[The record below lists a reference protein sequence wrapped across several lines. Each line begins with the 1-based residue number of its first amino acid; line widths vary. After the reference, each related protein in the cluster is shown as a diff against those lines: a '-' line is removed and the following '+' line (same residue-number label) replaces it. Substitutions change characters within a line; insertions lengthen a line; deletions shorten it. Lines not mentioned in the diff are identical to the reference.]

1 MDQPATIPSMPPPP
15 RRSLDAGTAL
25 LTACAVILG
34 LLIVIVSLRTPTA
47 HAEMVSTA
55 GPLTVMTAEGGN
67 EEILLMLDGRAEHLS
82 VYRVENQSSLELY
95 KRYDLP
101 KVFNEAR
108 TRAMGR
114 K

>member
-1 MDQPATIPSMPPPP
+1 MSAAL
-15 RRSLDAGTAL
+15 SLSAVAL
-25 LTACAVILG
+25 LALVLFFSIRA
-34 LLIVIVSLRTPTA
+34 PHA
-47 HAEMVSTA
+47 QAEMVSTA
-55 GPLTVMTAEGGN
+55 GPLTVMTSEGGN
-67 EEILLMLDGRAEHLS
+67 EEILLLLDGRAEHLS

-108 TRAMGR
+108 SRAMGR